1 MYSERESL
9 VHLLQLPS
17 ICMECLGGIMGVL
30 GVFVSVYMVGLLS
43 VVCCDGMNY
52 GTPNG
57 ESLQRDIK

>member
-1 MYSERESL
+1 
-9 VHLLQLPS
+9 
-17 ICMECLGGIMGVL
+17 MGVR